1 MTMILI
7 DKFSTGDLS
16 SNNLY
21 PSIIKVD
28 KRNNMLNEIS
38 IKARVYND
46 LGDNDTLDT
55 RDFFTFKVPRNKEL
69 KSTKFDKYDNSS
81 YGENKGGGGWLG
93 VANGEAIANLN
104 DPTGLVGGHLIGVAD
119 GATAGDQIL
128 DDLEQEFQFHGAVV
142 PALAPGQISGGKFTF
157 WIQEGNLNSPNE
169 AYVDYTLTFKFGSV
183 SGQGRLVGTK
193 HADQFTFDHFESFGG
208 KTADKIIG
216 FNDSHG
222 DTIGVSATACPSLLD
237 SEEITFAKA
246 HSAKEVR
253 RLSRQ
258 DIDFVYFQD
267 KGRLFFNGNGSDK
280 GWGEPDEGGL
290 FAFMHKRPELS
301 ADDFTLLA

>member
-1 MTMILI
+1 MIQQVWSGGTSLV
-7 DKFSTGDLS
+7 SQMER
-16 SNNLY
+16 
-21 PSIIKVD
+21 PP
-28 KRNNMLNEIS
+28 
-38 IKARVYND
+38 A
-46 LGDNDTLDT
+46 
-55 RDFFTFKVPRNKEL
+55 
-69 KSTKFDKYDNSS
+69 TKFWMTWSRSFNST
-81 YGENKGGGGWLG
+81 ERWFLRWL
-93 VANGEAIANLN
+93 
-104 DPTGLVGGHLIGVAD
+104 LVRS
-119 GATAGDQIL
+119 
-128 DDLEQEFQFHGAVV
+128 AVK
-142 PALAPGQISGGKFTF
+142 KFTF
-157 WIQEGNLNSPNE
+157 WIQEGNFNSPNE